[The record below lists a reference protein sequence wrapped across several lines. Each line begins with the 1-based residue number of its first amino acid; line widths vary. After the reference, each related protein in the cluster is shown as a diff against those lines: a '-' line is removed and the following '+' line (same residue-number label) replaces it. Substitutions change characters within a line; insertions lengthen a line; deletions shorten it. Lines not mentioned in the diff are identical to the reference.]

1 MFRTGAKIYLSEK
14 NWGLGTFE
22 FTHFHS
28 VWYCIVFLEKGIE
41 KEKGRKRST
50 TLNLN
55 DCE

>member
-22 FTHFHS
+22 FTHFRS
-28 VWYCIVFLEKGIE
+28 VWYCVFLEKGIE
-41 KEKGRKRST
+41 KEKERKRST